1 MENVNVRVEDLRK
14 LIRDVA
20 QIKKILIAEKEK
32 NEMEEVELTDW
43 AKNELK
49 IARETPEEEYISHE
63 EVKKRILV
71 K

>member
-43 AKNELK
+43 AKNQLK